1 MATSE
6 PPLGI
11 QLGLDVHRGKALLED
26 TLQNAQWK
34 SLCLVMIAAAVVML
48 AACPARESIA
58 RVNRDPGRF
67 AGKEIS
73 IAGRVSNS
81 FGAMGNGVFEI
92 EDGTG
97 KMWVFTD
104 RFGIPGR
111 DARVAVTGR
120 IEQGFSFHGHNY
132 AMVLRETRRRHDA
145 Y

>member
-1 MATSE
+1 M
-6 PPLGI
+6 
-11 QLGLDVHRGKALLED
+11 QK
-26 TLQNAQWK
+26 AQWK
-34 SLCLVMIAAAVVML
+34 SLCLVMIAAVVVML
-48 AACPARESIA
+48 TACPAREDIA
-58 RVNRDPGRF
+58 RVNHDPGRF
-67 AGKEIS
+67 AGREITL
-73 IAGRVSNS
+73 AGRVSNS

-132 AMVLRETRRRHDA
+132 ALVLRETRRRHDA
-145 Y
+145 H

>member
-1 MATSE
+1 MLKIS
-6 PPLGI
+6 
-11 QLGLDVHRGKALLED
+11 
-26 TLQNAQWK
+26 WK
-34 SLCLVMIAAAVVML
+34 SLCIVTVAVSAIL
-48 AACPARESIA
+48 LSACPPRESIA
-58 RVNRDPGRF
+58 RINHDPGRF
-67 AGKEIS
+67 AGREITL
-73 IAGRVSNS
+73 AGRVSNS

-120 IEQGFSFHGHNY
+120 IEQGFSLHGHNY
-132 AMVLRETRRRHDA
+132 ALILRETRRRHDA